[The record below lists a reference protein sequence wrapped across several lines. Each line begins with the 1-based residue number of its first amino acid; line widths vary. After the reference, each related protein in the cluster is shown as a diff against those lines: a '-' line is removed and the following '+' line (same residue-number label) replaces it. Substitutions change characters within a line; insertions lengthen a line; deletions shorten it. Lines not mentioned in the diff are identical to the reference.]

1 MRLGSKIHLY
11 SSVLFAVLLILMNVS
26 VYIAFSQQ
34 IVQHEMQRAEA
45 EGYKAATSIRDAAE
59 MIPAEDL
66 LRSFVPVSGMIR
78 IVREQGVEPA
88 PVTSL
93 SEAAL
98 SDWRPAY
105 STTFMMQMHDLEG
118 KRYISVSVP
127 VIWTNGEIMNV
138 QFTESIEATM
148 GTLNMLRVV
157 LLVVTVISLI
167 PVLLSGR
174 LLSRL
179 IMRPIEMMTRTM
191 NDIRRSG
198 RFRRLALQEKGG
210 DELVDMGHTFNAM
223 IDLLESNYEKQQ
235 QFVSNAS
242 HELKTPLTI
251 IESYASLLKR
261 RGAERPELL
270 EESVNAIHSEAIRM
284 KELTEQLLMLAS
296 PKEQW
301 KLELSEVDLEELS
314 REAARAFSKA
324 YHREVA
330 VGQRSFEMSDEGQFV
345 VSDGADTTAEQ
356 AKLANQALDKPA
368 EQPIIGYTDEQKLR
382 QLLFIFLDNAR
393 KYSEES
399 IAITVG
405 LRGEEAYIRVVDR
418 GIGIP
423 KKDLPRVF
431 DRFYRVDEARNRSSG
446 GSGLGLALGA
456 QIAEALGIRL
466 ELDSVEGLGT
476 TVTLWIPRREQMI
489 EPQA

>member
-11 SSVLFAVLLILMNVS
+11 SSVLFAVLLIIINVS
-26 VYIAFSQQ
+26 VYTAFSQQ
-34 IVQHEMQRAEA
+34 IVQHEVQRAEA
-45 EGYKAATSIRDAAE
+45 EGYKAAASMRDAAE

-88 PVTSL
+88 PVTTL

-98 SDWRPAY
+98 SDWRQAY
-105 STTFMMQMHDLEG
+105 STTSMMQMHDFQG

-138 QFTESIEATM
+138 QFTESMEATM
-148 GTLNMLRVV
+148 DTLNMLRMV
-157 LLVVTVISLI
+157 LIVITVISLI

-179 IMRPIEMMTRTM
+179 IMRPIEIMTRTM
-191 NDIRRSG
+191 HDIRRSG
-198 RFRRLALQEKGG
+198 RFRRLDLQEKSG
-210 DELVDMGHTFNAM
+210 DELMDMGHTFNAM

-261 RGAERPELL
+261 RGAEHPELL
-270 EESVNAIHSEAIRM
+270 EESVDAIHSEAIRM

-301 KLELSEVDLEELS
+301 KLEMQVIDLEELS

-324 YHREVA
+324 YRREVS
-330 VGQRSFEMSDEGQFV
+330 VEQHLYQTSDEGQFV
-345 VSDGADTTAEQ
+345 TSDGTDAAAEQ
-356 AKLANQALDKPA
+356 IWLENQVGDKPE
-368 EQPIIGYTDEQKLR
+368 EQPIVGYTDERKLR

-399 IAITVG
+399 IVITVG

-431 DRFYRVDEARNRSSG
+431 DRFYRVDEARNRKSG

-456 QIAEALGIRL
+456 QIAEALGVRL

-476 TVTLWIPRREQMI
+476 TVTVWIPRQEQTD
-489 EPQA
+489 EALG

>member
-11 SSVLFAVLLILMNVS
+11 SSVLFAVLLIIMNVS
-26 VYIAFSQQ
+26 VYTVFSQQ
-34 IVQHEMQRAEA
+34 IMQHEMQRAEA
-45 EGYKAATSIRDAAE
+45 EGYQAATSMRDAAE

-105 STTFMMQMHDLEG
+105 STTSVMQMHDFEG

-138 QFTESIEATM
+138 QLTESMEATM
-148 GTLNMLRVV
+148 NTLYMLRMV
-157 LLVVTVISLI
+157 LLAVTVISLI

-179 IMRPIEMMTRTM
+179 IMRPIEIMTGTM

-251 IESYASLLKR
+251 IESYANLLKR
-261 RGAERPELL
+261 RGAEHPELL
-270 EESVNAIHSEAIRM
+270 EESVDAIHSEAIRM

-301 KLELSEVDLEELS
+301 KLEMQGIDLEELS

-324 YHREVA
+324 YHREV
-330 VGQRSFEMSDEGQFV
+330 VVVQHPFRTSDEGQFV
-345 VSDGADTTAEQ
+345 ADDGAGARAEQ
-356 AKLANQALDKPA
+356 TGLANQVGGKLE
-368 EQPIIGYTDEQKLR
+368 EQPIFGYTDERKLR

-405 LRGEEAYIRVVDR
+405 LRGEEAYFRVVDR

-431 DRFYRVDEARNRSSG
+431 DRFYRVDEARNRKSG
-446 GSGLGLALGA
+446 GSGLGLALAA
-456 QIAEALGIRL
+456 QIAEALGVRL

-476 TVTLWIPRREQMI
+476 TVTVWIPRQELMT
-489 EPQA
+489 EPQG

>member
-11 SSVLFAVLLILMNVS
+11 SSVLFAVLLIIMNVS
-26 VYIAFSQQ
+26 VYTAFSQQ
-34 IVQHEMQRAEA
+34 IMQHEMQRAEA
-45 EGYKAATSIRDAAE
+45 EGYQAATSMRDAAE

-105 STTFMMQMHDLEG
+105 STTSMMQMHDFEG
-118 KRYISVSVP
+118 KSYISVSVP

-138 QFTESIEATM
+138 QLTENMEATM
-148 GTLNMLRVV
+148 DTLYMLRMV
-157 LLVVTVISLI
+157 LLAVTVISLI

-179 IMRPIEMMTRTM
+179 IMRPIEIMTGTM
-191 NDIRRSG
+191 NDIQRSG

-251 IESYASLLKR
+251 IESYANLLKR
-261 RGAERPELL
+261 RGAEHPELL
-270 EESVNAIHSEAIRM
+270 EESVDAIHSEAIRM

-301 KLELSEVDLEELS
+301 KLEMQVIDLEELS

-324 YHREVA
+324 YHREV
-330 VGQRSFEMSDEGQFV
+330 VVVQHPFRTSDEGQFV
-345 VSDGADTTAEQ
+345 ADDGAGARVEQ
-356 AKLANQALDKPA
+356 TGLANQVGGKLE
-368 EQPIIGYTDEQKLR
+368 EQPIFGYTDERKLR

-399 IAITVG
+399 IVITVG
-405 LRGEEAYIRVVDR
+405 LQGEKAYIRVVDR

-431 DRFYRVDEARNRSSG
+431 DRFYRVDEARNRKSG
-446 GSGLGLALGA
+446 GSGLGLALAA
-456 QIAEALGIRL
+456 QIAEALGVRL

-476 TVTLWIPRREQMI
+476 TVTVWIPRQELMT
-489 EPQA
+489 EPQG